1 MAPLSNCKQNVNRM
15 HASLWN
21 YIKRKNPTPL
31 PFRHEK
37 LQGFRRKTGA
47 QNYSLQSA
55 VCSLRSAVCGLRS
68 VVCGLRS
75 AVCGLRSANFRRTKL
90 LQKGPL
96 QVFNRYRCV
105 FNNAFSDYSR
115 PKPRK
120 RHAIRL
126 TLTQTKQKIKTNLLS
141 FFSFLRNGQLLTG
154 SLNLKTTSLCLD
166 FSFG

>member
-15 HASLWN
+15 HASLWD

-31 PFRHEK
+31 PVFAATKIYKAFVGK
-37 LQGFRRKTGA
+37 LGHKTI
-47 QNYSLQSA
+47 
-55 VCSLRSAVCGLRS
+55 
-68 VVCGLRS
+68 VCGLRS
-75 AVCGLRSANFRRTKL
+75 AVCGLRSAVCGLQSANVRRTKL

-141 FFSFLRNGQLLTG
+141 FFRFLRNGQLLTG
-154 SLNLKTTSLCLD
+154 SLNLKITSLCLD

>member
-75 AVCGLRSANFRRTKL
+75 AVCGLRSAVCKFQTNETSSERAVTGV
-90 LQKGPL
+90 QPVPMCV
-96 QVFNRYRCV
+96 QQCV
-105 FNNAFSDYSR
+105 FRLLEAKTEEKACNQIDSDS
-115 PKPRK
+115 
-120 RHAIRL
+120 
-126 TLTQTKQKIKTNLLS
+126 
-141 FFSFLRNGQLLTG
+141 
-154 SLNLKTTSLCLD
+154 D
-166 FSFG
+166 